1 MEISKSLYETV
12 SSILLREFDETI
24 TWNKLGQKLLS
35 NYEELTSSS
44 NLGGLSDT
52 EKELLKRKILNNVK
66 AADPTPNQQYSLWLL
81 TRLANKDSGLNGIY
95 TSRNTEDAVI
105 TGYKSYLEKFDILK
119 KNRKLS
125 GADAD
130 INRYKSFKELFEK
143 IATFKKEDF
152 ESGKSKRKDIAK
164 EMQKQA
170 ELFLSTPEYTVII
183 PKTEEASC
191 YYGQNTKW
199 CTAATD
205 DNNMFSHYA
214 RDGNLYII
222 IPKNPAYNG
231 EKYQVHF
238 NPISMMDELDEE
250 VEFET
255 MLEKFPE
262 FFEKA
267 AEAGELEDSDY
278 VVFFSKE
285 VKQRMIDNFNEFINQ
300 TAYDIEQDAEQNDE
314 GYTEYIASEYKDE
327 DGEIDWERGYEEMP
341 YSQYNS
347 EFSWWHSKNLEDY
360 KFSDLSDLAEW
371 LKQYSKYEEPATA
384 LYVGRFFS
392 WVINEK
398 AVENRDGTWYT
409 DFLKDKVKE
418 LSVNKKD
425 GSLY

>member
-12 SSILLREFDETI
+12 SAILLREYDENV
-24 TWNKLGQKLLS
+24 TWNKLGQKILA
-35 NYEELTSSS
+35 NYEELTANS
-44 NLGGLSDT
+44 NLGDISDM

-66 AADPTPNQQYSLWLL
+66 AADPTPNQQYSLWLM
-81 TRLANKDSGLNGIY
+81 TRLANKDTPLQILFTARSATNTLISGIRQ
-95 TSRNTEDAVI
+95 T
-105 TGYKSYLEKFDILK
+105 LELFDTLK

-130 INRYKSFKELFEK
+130 INRYKSIDEVFEK
-143 IATFKKEDF
+143 VHEFGPEDF
-152 ESGKSKRKDIAK
+152 ESGKSKKRDIAK

-205 DNNMFSHYA
+205 GGNMFNSYS

-222 IPKNPAYNG
+222 IPKNPSYDG

-238 NPISMMDELDEE
+238 NPVSMMDELDDE

-278 VVFFSKE
+278 VVFMKKE
-285 VKQRMIDNFNEFINQ
+285 VKQKMIDNFNEFINQ
-300 TAYDIEQDAEQNDE
+300 AAYDIEQDAEQNDE
-314 GYTEYIASEYKDE
+314 EYAEYIASEYKDE

-341 YSQYNS
+341 YSEYNS
-347 EFSWWHSKNLEDY
+347 EFKWWHTKNLEDY
-360 KFSDLSDLAEW
+360 KFSDLSELSEW
-371 LKQYSKYEEPATA
+371 LKQYSHYEEPVTA
-384 LYVGRFFS
+384 LYVGRFFK

-398 AVENRDGTWYT
+398 AVENRDDSWYT
-409 DFLKDKVKE
+409 DALRDKVRE

>member
-1 MEISKSLYETV
+1 MKISKSLYETV

-24 TWNKLGQKLLS
+24 TWNKLGAKLLQVWNS
-35 NYEELTSSS
+35 FEGNEPVESTAKSI
-44 NLGGLSDT
+44 T
-52 EKELLKRKILNNVK
+52 METITR
-66 AADPTPNQQYSLWLL
+66 ADPTQNKKYSLWIA
-81 TRLANKDSGLNGIY
+81 TRISNKDPDLVQLLDESKSASMI
-95 TSRNTEDAVI
+95 AVVNNVLK
-105 TGYKSYLEKFDILK
+105 YFDTLK
-119 KNRKLS
+119 NNRKIS

-130 INRYKSFKELFEK
+130 INKYKTFKELAEK
-143 IATFKKEDF
+143 T
-152 ESGKSKRKDIAK
+152 ESFPEEEFISNKSKKRDIAK

-199 CTAATD
+199 CTAATGGD
-205 DNNMFSHYA
+205 NMFNSYS
-214 RDGNLYII
+214 RNGNLYII
-222 IPKNPAYNG
+222 IPKNPSYDG

-238 NPISMMDELDEE
+238 NPVTMMNELDDE

-278 VVFFSKE
+278 VIFMKKE
-285 VKQRMIDNFNEFINQ
+285 VKQRMIDNFNDFINQ

-327 DGEIDWERGYEEMP
+327 DGEVDWERGYEEMP
-341 YSQYNS
+341 YSEYND
-347 EFSWWHSKNLEDY
+347 EFKWWHSKLDDY
-360 KFSDLSDLAEW
+360 KFSDLSELSEW
-371 LKQYSKYEEPATA
+371 LKQYSHYEEPATA
-384 LYVGRFFS
+384 LYVGRFFK

-398 AVENRDGTWYT
+398 AVENRDGSWYT
-409 DFLKDKVKE
+409 DALRDEVSE
-418 LSVNKKD
+418 LSVNKRD

>member
-1 MEISKSLYETV
+1 MKISKSLYETV
-12 SSILLREFDETI
+12 SAILLREFDETI
-24 TWNKLGQKLLS
+24 TWNKLGAKLFQVWNS
-35 NYEELTSSS
+35 FEGNEPVESTAKSI
-44 NLGGLSDT
+44 T
-52 EKELLKRKILNNVK
+52 METITR
-66 AADPTPNQQYSLWLL
+66 ADPTQNKKYSLWIA
-81 TRLANKDSGLNGIY
+81 TRISNKDPELVKLLDEKKSASMIIIVNEVLKLF
-95 TSRNTEDAVI
+95 DA
-105 TGYKSYLEKFDILK
+105 LK
-119 KNRKLS
+119 NNRKIS

-130 INRYKSFKELFEK
+130 INKYKTYKELTEK
-143 IATFKKEDF
+143 L
-152 ESGKSKRKDIAK
+152 ESFPEEEFISNKSKKRDIAK

-205 DNNMFSHYA
+205 GNNMFSHYA

-222 IPKNPAYNG
+222 IPKNPAYDG

-278 VVFFSKE
+278 VVFMKKE

-300 TAYDIEQDAEQNDE
+300 TAYDIELDAEQNDE

-341 YSQYNS
+341 YSEYNS
-347 EFSWWHSKNLEDY
+347 DLSWWTSKNLEDY
-360 KFSDLSDLAEW
+360 KFSDLSELAEW
-371 LKQYSKYEEPATA
+371 LKQYSQYEEPATA
-384 LYVGRFFS
+384 LYVGRFFK

-398 AVENRDGTWYT
+398 AVENRDDTWYT
-409 DFLKDKVKE
+409 DSLKDKVKE